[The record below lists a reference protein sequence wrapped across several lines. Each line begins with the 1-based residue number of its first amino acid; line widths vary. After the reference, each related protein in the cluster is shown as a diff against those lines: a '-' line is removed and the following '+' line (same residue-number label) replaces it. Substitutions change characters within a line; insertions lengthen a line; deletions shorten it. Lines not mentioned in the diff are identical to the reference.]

1 MVTLTAETL
10 RDAAACSLVTA
21 RTWVPH
27 INQALY
33 LFAIDAPQ
41 RAAAFL
47 AQISHESQQF
57 TRLRESLHYST
68 PQRLCAVWPTRFPNV
83 DAAAP
88 YVGQPERLGDKVYGG
103 RMGNTQPGDGLRYCG
118 RGLIQVT
125 GRAGCCAARDG
136 LRDPAL
142 GLSDVPDFEA
152 SPSALELPHWAAL
165 SAGLYWRRNKL
176 NALAD
181 RGDTAGITRIVN
193 GGLHGLAE
201 REALYRIARRSLMG
215 VR

>member
-21 RTWVPH
+21 RAWVPH
-27 INQALY
+27 INQTLY
-33 LFAIDAPQ
+33 LFALDAPQ

-47 AQISHESQQF
+47 AQISHESAQF
-57 TRLRESLHYST
+57 TRLRESLNYST
-68 PQRLCAVWPTRFPNV
+68 PQRLCQVWPKRFPTV
-83 DAAAP
+83 ESAMP
-88 YVGQPERLGDKVYGG
+88 YVRNPVALGDRVYGG
-103 RMGNTQPGDGLRYCG
+103 RMGNSTVGEGLLYCG

-125 GRAGCCAARDG
+125 GGDGYRAARDG

-152 SPSALELPHWAAL
+152 NPSALELPHWAAL

-181 RGDTAGITRIVN
+181 RGDVAGVTRIIN

-201 REALYRIARRSLMG
+201 REALYKIARRSLMG
-215 VR
+215 VA